1 MSLTKQQKM
10 HNQDLWLRF
19 LDGDDNAFVQLYAIN
34 VDAML
39 NYGLHF
45 TPLRDQVKDAIQDV
59 FVTVY
64 SKRDKLNAV
73 ENIRVYLFVAL
84 KNNLFALF
92 NKDVKSY
99 QIDTME
105 PVFNLDSSAEDKY
118 ILSEQEDELKEDI
131 QKMLDTLSHR
141 QREVIYYR
149 FTEGLSF
156 DEICVLMKMNVQSVR
171 NLLHRSIIK
180 IRESYSTHNRK
191 LHSRK

>member
-1 MSLTKQQKM
+1 MDLTRQQKK
-10 HNQDLWLRF
+10 HSQDLWLRF
-19 LDGDDNAFVQLYAIN
+19 LNGDDNAFVQLYALN

-64 SKRDKLNAV
+64 SKREKLTAV
-73 ENIRVYLFVAL
+73 ENIRVYLFVML
-84 KNNLFALF
+84 KNSLFALY
-92 NKDVKSY
+92 NKDIRSY
-99 QIDTME
+99 QIDTIE

-118 ILSEQEDELKEDI
+118 ILNEQEDELKQEI
-131 QKMLDTLSHR
+131 KKMLDSLSHR

-171 NLLHRSIIK
+171 NLLHRSITK
-180 IRESYSTHNRK
+180 IRESYIAHNRK
-191 LHSRK
+191 LHLRK